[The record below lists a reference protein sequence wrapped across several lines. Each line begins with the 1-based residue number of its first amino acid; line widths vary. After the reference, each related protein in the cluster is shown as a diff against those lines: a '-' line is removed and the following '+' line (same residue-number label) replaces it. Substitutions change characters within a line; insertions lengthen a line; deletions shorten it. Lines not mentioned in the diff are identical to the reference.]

1 MGMIREL
8 KSLLQGN
15 AVSFRMRIVHGLS
28 WTMLGTGSNQI
39 VGLLIGVFISN
50 YLGLEEFGKYGII
63 ISTIGMLGMFAG
75 MAMGYTVTK
84 FVAEYRST
92 DPARSGRYIGM
103 TTLVCL
109 ISSILAALVLLVFSV
124 FLAGLLFKDVGLAN
138 LLRLAAPILILTAL
152 NGVARSGFVG
162 LELFRYLAIL
172 DFIHSFFR
180 VFFII
185 AGTILFKINGVI
197 GGWVVS
203 EAIMLILLHYFLK
216 KKCVEYGFTIN
227 YKGSKPEWRALWR
240 FTIPSFLSNIIMNP
254 ANWVCNVL
262 IVNLPN
268 GLYYMGILTAARQI
282 QSAVSFVPMRL
293 MNVTL
298 PAMSNLFGKKS
309 THNYY
314 KLAIYTQVSILAITL
329 ILALPLMIFSKF
341 ILSFYGKEFV
351 GEYLVLIIMLIF
363 GICYVL
369 EASLSEVL
377 LSQGQS
383 LKKFW
388 VFSSVTLFSL
398 ALFGFVFLQYKA
410 LGYAISMLIAH
421 FLGVLVLAVYLIM
434 IRKRDLRLA
443 IAKDR

>member
-1 MGMIREL
+1 
-8 KSLLQGN
+8 
-15 AVSFRMRIVHGLS
+15 
-28 WTMLGTGSNQI
+28 
-39 VGLLIGVFISN
+39 
-50 YLGLEEFGKYGII
+50 
-63 ISTIGMLGMFAG
+63 
-75 MAMGYTVTK
+75 
-84 FVAEYRST
+84 
-92 DPARSGRYIGM
+92 
-103 TTLVCL
+103 
-109 ISSILAALVLLVFSV
+109 
-124 FLAGLLFKDVGLAN
+124 
-138 LLRLAAPILILTAL
+138 
-152 NGVARSGFVG
+152 
-162 LELFRYLAIL
+162 
-172 DFIHSFFR
+172 
-180 VFFII
+180 
-185 AGTILFKINGVI
+185 
-197 GGWVVS
+197 
-203 EAIMLILLHYFLK
+203 MLILLHYFLK